1 MEDLGFHQRLM
12 QTLEARGEL
21 NRAVE
26 FLPDDMESPSRARAG
41 VTRRSWPC
49 CWPMPSSRFTPSCSI
64 RRAGRSISGPRARAL
79 FPKALSERFGERSRS
94 IGCGGDHCTQLA
106 NSIINRGG
114 PSLVVR
120 IADQTGAAAAGIAT
134 AFAAVRDSY
143 GMTALKDAIGELD
156 AKVPGKV
163 QLRLYAAIEDLLRD
177 RLVWFLRNVD
187 MSNGLAGVVEHHRNG
202 IATLSQALNSA
213 LPPEAAMARTARGA
227 ELQGAGVPEALA
239 RLIADL
245 PELAAAPD
253 IVLVADRTKKPVAEV
268 AATYFAVQAFFRL
281 ERIVSAARAIP
292 VSDYFDRLALDRA
305 VDSIGEAERR
315 LTAAMS
321 ETNVS
326 GAAAV
331 EAWIAPRKA
340 EVERIRA
347 AIHTIAGSGLTL
359 SKLAVAASLLSDLAK
374 IN

>member
-1 MEDLGFHQRLM
+1 MP
-12 QTLEARGEL
+12 AL
-21 NRAVE
+21 N
-26 FLPDDMESPSRARAG
+26 
-41 VTRRSWPC
+41 
-49 CWPMPSSRFTPSCSI
+49 
-64 RRAGRSISGPRARAL
+64 
-79 FPKALSERFGERSRS
+79 
-94 IGCGGDHCTQLA
+94 
-106 NSIINRGG
+106 
-114 PSLVVR
+114 
-120 IADQTGAAAAGIAT
+120 
-134 AFAAVRDSY
+134 
-143 GMTALKDAIGELD
+143 DAIGELD

-177 RLVWFLRNVD
+177 RLVWFCE
-187 MSNGLAGVVEHHRNG
+187 MSICPTDSRASSNI
-202 IATLSQALNSA
+202 IATASPHFRRRST
-213 LPPEAAMARTARGA
+213 ARCRRRPRWRVPRGA

-281 ERIVSAARAIP
+281 ERIVSAARAIT

-305 VDSIGEAERR
+305 VDSIGDAERL